1 MKGEWELSVILEEKR
16 VLVMRVNEK
25 KIIVKNDSYKYKL
38 LDLMLK
44 LKKGKTTEQ
53 VGLLP

>member
-1 MKGEWELSVILEEKR
+1 MNIAILLTT
-16 VLVMRVNEK
+16 LVKKCERKERRNKEK
-25 KIIVKNDSYKYKL
+25 KKKIEFCYKYKL